1 MLFFAL
7 KKNSINDATIKSPKS
22 VSSQRSL
29 TVFLEAE
36 KNMFDH
42 LKAFITLSFFL
53 NTGCLAA
60 LFQFRQDIKCCIIL
74 LSIGTEISLILYL
87 ISFLFLNI
95 SMSNLLEY
103 NFDKFKT
110 SRRISYMFSY
120 FGVASSYGDICCN
133 HKIQIRHNKYKKY
146 SINNSTFNIY
156 HFYEV

>member
-7 KKNSINDATIKSPKS
+7 KKNSINDAMIKSPKS

-60 LFQFRQDIKCCIIL
+60 LFQFRPDIKCCIIL

-87 ISFLFLNI
+87 ISFFYFLTYLCQIYLNI
-95 SMSNLLEY
+95 ILINLKHQGEFLTCSHILELLHL
-103 NFDKFKT
+103 
-110 SRRISYMFSY
+110 SYRLGLLF
-120 FGVASSYGDICCN
+120 C
-133 HKIQIRHNKYKKY
+133 Y
-146 SINNSTFNIY
+146 S
-156 HFYEV
+156 

>member
-53 NTGCLAA
+53 RGCPAC
-60 LFQFRQDIKCCIIL
+60 F
-74 LSIGTEISLILYL
+74 LILKGVV
-87 ISFLFLNI
+87 ISSHETN
-95 SMSNLLEY
+95 
-103 NFDKFKT
+103 
-110 SRRISYMFSY
+110 RFS
-120 FGVASSYGDICCN
+120 
-133 HKIQIRHNKYKKY
+133 
-146 SINNSTFNIY
+146 
-156 HFYEV
+156 

>member
-53 NTGCLAA
+53 
-60 LFQFRQDIKCCIIL
+60 IL
-74 LSIGTEISLILYL
+74 DVLQH
-87 ISFLFLNI
+87 
-95 SMSNLLEY
+95 
-103 NFDKFKT
+103 
-110 SRRISYMFSY
+110 Y
-120 FGVASSYGDICCN
+120 FNSG
-133 HKIQIRHNKYKKY
+133 QI
-146 SINNSTFNIY
+146 
-156 HFYEV
+156 

>member
-60 LFQFRQDIKCCIIL
+60 LFQFRPDIKCCIIL

-87 ISFLFLNI
+87 IYFYFLTYLCQIYLNI
-95 SMSNLLEY
+95 ILINLKHQGESLTCSHILELLHL
-103 NFDKFKT
+103 
-110 SRRISYMFSY
+110 SYRLGLLF
-120 FGVASSYGDICCN
+120 C
-133 HKIQIRHNKYKKY
+133 Y
-146 SINNSTFNIY
+146 S
-156 HFYEV
+156 

>member
-60 LFQFRQDIKCCIIL
+60 LFQFRPDIKCCIIL
-74 LSIGTEISLILYL
+74 LSIGTEISLILYCPTQGGVKPPPL
-87 ISFLFLNI
+87 GGGFSVSFVVCGHEQL
-95 SMSNLLEY
+95 S
-103 NFDKFKT
+103 
-110 SRRISYMFSY
+110 
-120 FGVASSYGDICCN
+120 
-133 HKIQIRHNKYKKY
+133 
-146 SINNSTFNIY
+146 
-156 HFYEV
+156 